1 MSRSTKKNIV
11 QGVFNSVLCYSIPL
25 FGGCNKAELNLL
37 QIQENR
43 AAHCVLNF
51 PPRTSRCLL
60 FDKLGWLTVEQLIA
74 YHTLITV
81 NRIRMKKEPE
91 YLADHLPR
99 DNIYG
104 RIIEL
109 QLRTVPNQNSFV
121 YRGSTLWNRLPRD
134 IRSGMRMGPF
144 RRKLKNW
151 VESNIERFTN

>member
-91 YLADHLPR
+91 YLADNLPR

-104 RIIEL
+104 RIIVKGTL
-109 QLRTVPNQNSFV
+109 SPNKKISYMKDITFQN
-121 YRGSTLWNRLPRD
+121 N
-134 IRSGMRMGPF
+134 IH
-144 RRKLKNW
+144 KLKI
-151 VESNIERFTN
+151 SFRPPSALK